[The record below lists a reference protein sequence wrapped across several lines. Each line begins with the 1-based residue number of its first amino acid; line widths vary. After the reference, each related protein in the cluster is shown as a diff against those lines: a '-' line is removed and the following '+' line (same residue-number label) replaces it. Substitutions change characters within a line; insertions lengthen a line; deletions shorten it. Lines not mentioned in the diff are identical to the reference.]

1 MTNSTARLFTLL
13 YSGTLEFGRLFVLP
27 LAAKMKAASEW
38 NISERCHLPPCK
50 KTTDGRTRV
59 WIHAASLGE
68 SKLLAKF
75 LSILR
80 KKHPS
85 LEYVVTAATRTGVN
99 YLQGLDS
106 EDIIAIGFFPLD
118 TIGLMKKMLQ
128 AYKISRVWLMETEL
142 WPSMMLAC
150 RQAGIPV
157 GIANARLEE
166 KSFAS
171 YRRLKMLYGP
181 IFNHLDV
188 VLAQND
194 VYAARFERLGVRP
207 DALHI
212 IGNLKAFVEISPPLP
227 KRRKAL
233 RSSMTIRDDDIVL
246 TAGCVHAGEGRI
258 LRKAMDILRAS
269 QWRLKCI
276 VVPRHLDETAA
287 LLRELGPD
295 TVRIDGI
302 ATPTSW
308 EICVIDKMG
317 VLEEM
322 YSIAS
327 ISFIGGTFVA
337 VGGHNVWD
345 AAQFGI
351 PVLFGPDYHT
361 QRESCELLIS
371 AGVGFTVASPEEL
384 SRQLITTLKTDT
396 TIFSAAFSTFTDLS
410 RDRIARIEAIIP

>member
-1 MTNSTARLFTLL
+1 MINPTARLFTLL

-27 LAAKMKAASEW
+27 LAAKMKAVPGW

-50 KTTDGRTRV
+50 KNTGDRTRV

-85 LEYVVTAATRTGVN
+85 FEYVVTAATRTGVD
-99 YLQGLDS
+99 YLKGLDA
-106 EDIIAIGFFPLD
+106 EDIFATGFFPLD
-118 TIGLMKKMLQ
+118 TIVLMKKMLRV
-128 AYKISRVWLMETEL
+128 YKISRVWLMETEL

-150 RQAGIPV
+150 MQTGVPV

-166 KSFAS
+166 KSFSS
-171 YRRLKMLYGP
+171 YRRLKTLYGP

-194 VYAARFERLGVRP
+194 AYAARFERLGVAP
-207 DALHI
+207 TALHV
-212 IGNLKAFVEISPPLP
+212 IGNLKAIVEIRPPSP
-227 KRRKAL
+227 KRRQAL
-233 RSSMTIRDDDIVL
+233 RHSLAILDGDVVL

-258 LRKAMDILRAS
+258 LKKALDILRAS
-269 QWRLKCI
+269 GVCLKCI

-287 LLRELGPD
+287 LIRELGPD
-295 TVRIDGI
+295 AVRIDGTT
-302 ATPTSW
+302 TPTPW
-308 EICVIDKMG
+308 KICVIDKMG
-317 VLEEM
+317 VLEDM
-322 YSIAS
+322 YAISS

-361 QRESCELLIS
+361 QRESCEQLLS
-371 AGVGFTVASPEEL
+371 AGVGFSVASAENL
-384 SRQLITTLKTDT
+384 SRQLMTTLTTDAA
-396 TIFSAAFSTFTDLS
+396 IFSAAFSTFTGLS
-410 RDRIARIEAIIP
+410 RDRIARIESIIP